1 MIMDWWVVLI
11 ILFGGFMAL
20 MATGLPVAFCF
31 GILNTAAILIFFH
44 GGVNALNAIA
54 TGTYDSVS
62 SFVFV
67 AVPLFILMG
76 SVLMHTGVA
85 NLTISAI
92 DLWIGRIPGR
102 LGVVAEVAGV
112 VFGAA
117 SGSSMASTAT
127 IGQVL
132 IPEMLRRGY
141 ARWLAMGSVA
151 CTGGID
157 MLIPP
162 SALMVIFAGI
172 ATMPVGPLLIGG
184 IIPGLVIAFLL
195 SLFIIVAA
203 KLKPKIAPPLEERT
217 TTFRERVASL
227 KFLLPVVVLILAVMG
242 TIFFGIATP
251 SESAAMGAFA
261 SFVIAAAFHR
271 LTLESIKKALFSTVS
286 VTGMTLLIITTS
298 KVFSQ
303 VLAYTGIAS
312 GLVETTAKMS
322 VGPLTVLFAMNLIVF
337 ILGCFIDQVSIM
349 LIIIPIFMPIAQA
362 MGMNLLWWAIIMNVN
377 LGLGLITPPFGMN
390 LFVVKAVTPG
400 NPDMMEVYR
409 AILPFVLIELLG
421 MTAMILFP
429 ELITWL
435 PGLMYRR

>member
-1 MIMDWWVVLI
+1 MDWWVVLI
-11 ILFGGFMAL
+11 ILFGGFVAIL
-20 MATGLPVAFCF
+20 ATGLPVAFCF
-31 GILNTAAILIFFH
+31 GILNTAAILLFFH
-44 GGVNALNAIA
+44 GGINALNAIA
-54 TGTYDSVS
+54 TSSYDSVS

-76 SVLMHTGVA
+76 SVLTHTGVA
-85 NLTISAI
+85 NLMISAI
-92 DLWIGRIPGR
+92 DVWIGRVPGR
-102 LGVVAEVAGV
+102 LGVVAEAAGV
-112 VFGAA
+112 IFGAA

-172 ATMPVGPLLIGG
+172 ASMPVGPLLIGG
-184 IIPGLVIAFLL
+184 IIPGIVIALFL

-203 KLKPKIAPPLEERT
+203 KLKPEIAPPIEDRVV
-217 TTFRERVASL
+217 TFRDRVASL
-227 KFLLPVVVLILAVMG
+227 KYLLPVAVLILAVMG
-242 TIFFGIATP
+242 AIFFGVATP

-261 SFVIAAAFHR
+261 SFLIAAAFGR
-271 LTLESIKKALFSTVS
+271 LTLDSVRKSLFSTVS

-298 KVFSQ
+298 KAFSQ
-303 VLAYTGIAS
+303 ILAYTGITT
-312 GLVETTAKMS
+312 GLVNATTALSM
-322 VGPLTVLFAMNLIVF
+322 GPLTVLFAMNLVVF
-337 ILGCFIDQVSIM
+337 ILGCFIEQVSIM
-349 LIIIPIFMPIAQA
+349 LITIPIFLPIAQA
-362 MGMNLLWWAIIMNVN
+362 MHMNILWWAIIMNIN

-390 LFVVKAVTPG
+390 LFVVRGVTPG
-400 NPDMMEVYR
+400 NPDLMEVYR
-409 AILPFVLIELLG
+409 AILPFILIELLG

-429 ELITWL
+429 EAVTWL
-435 PGLMYRR
+435 PSLMYRM